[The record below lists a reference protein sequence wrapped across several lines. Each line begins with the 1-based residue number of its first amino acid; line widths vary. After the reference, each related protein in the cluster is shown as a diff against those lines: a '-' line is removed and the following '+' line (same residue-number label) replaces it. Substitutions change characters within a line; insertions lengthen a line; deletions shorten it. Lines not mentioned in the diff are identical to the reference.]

1 MSKHF
6 LTKSQQEDLKAKGW
20 NLISARDGCVWV
32 GADWDS
38 KQNMLQSISNL
49 DLIDLDRGVQG
60 YNFLI
65 IGYNEE
71 YNEEEKTK

>member
-20 NLISARDGCVWV
+20 DVIPDCIWV

-38 KQNMLQSISNL
+38 KQNMLKTISDFN
-49 DLIDLDRGVQG
+49 LIDLDRGVQG

-71 YNEEEKTK
+71 YNEEEVSDE